1 MTTLLATVSWVNYP
15 MPGPLQVESPLP
27 NTRATKAS
35 ERASERVPQ
44 RHRLVPVPILLAV
57 AGPQLYRCELVCVC
71 VCVCVCPAPIGTH
84 NLRLVATTARHHVT
98 EPYHVSAAAAA
109 VAAVAA

>member
-1 MTTLLATVSWVNYP
+1 MTTLLATVSWVNDL
-15 MPGPLQVESPLP
+15 MPSPLQVESPLP

-35 ERASERVPQ
+35 ERVPQ
-44 RHRLVPVPILLAV
+44 RHRLVPVPILPAV

-71 VCVCVCPAPIGTH
+71 VCAAPTGTH

-109 VAAVAA
+109 ATAVAA